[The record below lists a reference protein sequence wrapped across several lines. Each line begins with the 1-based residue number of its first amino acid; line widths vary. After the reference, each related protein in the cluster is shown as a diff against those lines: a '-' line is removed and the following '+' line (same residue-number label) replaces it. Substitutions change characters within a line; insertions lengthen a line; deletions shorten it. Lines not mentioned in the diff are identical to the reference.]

1 MDGGRRVLRSLTGA
15 LAAPAPQPVYAGAR
29 LVPVAPARLPAP
41 LPKRVPRR
49 RPRHGA
55 FAALERRIPRAAGT
69 LLALALFAATGLYGS
84 VLGGQYDDF
93 VAYYG
98 EPRHVTA
105 RLLGFGIDEVTIAG
119 LVEMN
124 EVEVLQAAGID
135 PRVSLVFLDA
145 SAVRE
150 RLKAVPMIKE
160 AEVRKLYPSSLAI
173 SLTEREPFAL
183 WQSHGSVFVVSADG
197 AVIDKLND
205 DRFNRLPLVVGEG
218 AAARATAFVKLME
231 AHPEVKAHVRA
242 GILSGARRWNL
253 KLDNGVDVRLPEEG
267 TAAALDRLATMI
279 KEQHVL
285 DKDILSL
292 DLRQPDRV
300 VIRLTEEAADERAE
314 ALKAKL
320 KAKGSAT

>member
-1 MDGGRRVLRSLTGA
+1 MDGGRRLLRSLTGA
-15 LAAPAPQPVYAGAR
+15 LPAPAQPVYAGAR
-29 LVPVAPARLPAP
+29 LIPAAPARLPAP
-41 LPKRVPRR
+41 LPKRMPPR

-55 FAALERRIPRAAGT
+55 FAVLERRIPRACGT
-69 LLALALFAATGLYGS
+69 LLALALFAATGLYGA
-84 VLGGQYDDF
+84 VLGGEYDDF

-98 EPRHVTA
+98 EPRHVAA

-145 SAVRE
+145 AAVRD

-173 SLTEREPFAL
+173 TLTERDPYAL
-183 WQSHGSVFVVSADG
+183 WQSHGEVFVVSADG
-197 AVIDKLND
+197 AVIDRLND
-205 DRFNRLPLVVGEG
+205 DRFNRLPMVVGEG
-218 AAARATAFVKLME
+218 AAARATAFVRLMDG
-231 AHPEVKAHVRA
+231 HPEVKAHVRA

-253 KLDNGVDVRLPEEG
+253 KLDNGIDVRLPEEG
-267 TAAALDRLATMI
+267 TAAALDRLTTMI
-279 KEQHVL
+279 KEQKIL

-314 ALKAKL
+314 AQKAKL
-320 KAKGSAT
+320 KAKGGAT